1 MPDGLRPDGPPN
13 AEARERVADYLGAR
27 FADDTISLDEFERR
41 VALVYRATTADELA
55 ALTADIRAPVPGAHP
70 AAVVPV
76 TVAPRI
82 RVLLGNLERAGA
94 MEIPRRLELRVT
106 LGNAELDL
114 RDATILP
121 GVTEIE
127 IEARL
132 GNVELTLPTGVS
144 VENHGIGVLGS
155 FECRAPKAAGPARA
169 TVRIVGRSVLSA
181 VTVRF
186 AEAAEARTLP
196 TR

>member
-1 MPDGLRPDGPPN
+1 MPDGSPTDARPN

-41 VALVYRATTADELA
+41 VALVYRATTAAELA
-55 ALTADIRAPVPGAHP
+55 ARTAGNRAPAPGSQL

-76 TVAPRI
+76 SVAPRI

-106 LGNAELDL
+106 LGNVELDM
-114 RDATILP
+114 REATILP
-121 GVTEIE
+121 GVTEID

-132 GNVELTLPTGVS
+132 GNVELTLPPGVT

-155 FECRAPKAAGPARA
+155 FECRAPKAATPARA

-186 AEAAEARTLP
+186 AGAEEPKKLP
-196 TR
+196 RR